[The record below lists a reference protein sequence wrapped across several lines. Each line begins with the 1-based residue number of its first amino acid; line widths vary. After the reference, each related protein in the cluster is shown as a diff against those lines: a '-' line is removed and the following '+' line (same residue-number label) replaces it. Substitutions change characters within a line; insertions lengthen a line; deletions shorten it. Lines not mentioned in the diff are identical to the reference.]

1 MRIILSESQYMYL
14 FEAASLG
21 DIYTKYYSDIPEE
34 VFNQIVS
41 SDPTYRDGKMGK
53 YGKWLLSLYKSNNLK
68 LEDLYKATNYLRCF
82 VDYYSVIQNKD
93 INKIKSLQELY
104 DTVRPYLDGNLA
116 TSKSDYARRIKGGAE
131 KVYEDDGWLIVVPHT
146 KEASCYYG
154 KGTQW
159 CTAADK
165 GNNMFDR
172 YNDEGLLYI
181 NIDKSSGDKYQFHFE
196 SDSFMDAT
204 DTPIESPIVENI
216 PITSGAINWYKGN
229 VENWKKL
236 FETKVEFIGSYYLI
250 QPTINDNW
258 YLYEDDYGTVVVK
271 DLVIDSDEIYT
282 YRREL
287 LDNSFTKI
295 KNVYGKY
302 TMLSYDKS
310 SESIQFVASNYT
322 YASVLDNPYSDGYN
336 TFVETVDDN
345 GKYSIIMF
353 PSGYNLYYK
362 NDASKVKRTECISYD
377 VCAIYRTD
385 GYVDLVNS
393 SGEKV
398 YGILPLN
405 GKLELDDSYQYII
418 ASDEDGNE
426 VWIDS
431 ETLEF
436 KDDIDNAFN

>member
-21 DIYTKYYSDIPEE
+21 DIYTKYYSDIPED

-41 SDPTYRDGKMGK
+41 SDPTYREGKMGK

-82 VDYYSVIQNKD
+82 VDYYNVIQNKD

-116 TSKSDYARRIKGGAE
+116 TSKSDYVRRIKNGAE

-181 NIDKSSGDKYQFHFE
+181 NIDKNSGDKYQFHFE

-216 PITSGAINWYKGN
+216 PITSGAINWYKAN
-229 VENWKKL
+229 VKKWKKL
-236 FETKVEFIGSYYLI
+236 FEIKIEFIGSYYLI
-250 QPTINDNW
+250 NPKVNNNW
-258 YLYEDDYGTVVVK
+258 YLYDDIEGKVVAS
-271 DLVIDSDEIYT
+271 DLVIDIDEIDT
-282 YRREL
+282 YRNEL

-295 KNVYGKY
+295 KNAYGKY
-302 TMLSYDKS
+302 TILSCDKS
-310 SESIQFVASNYT
+310 SKLIHLVANNYT
-322 YASVLDNPYSDGYN
+322 YVSLLDNPYSDDYN
-336 TFVETVDDN
+336 TFVETVDDK
-345 GKYSIIMF
+345 GQYWITVF
-353 PSGYNLYYK
+353 PGVYELYC
-362 NDASKVKRTECISYD
+362 NDASLIKRAECISYD

-393 SGEKV
+393 SGEEV
-398 YGILPLN
+398 DDILPLN

>member
-21 DIYTKYYSDIPEE
+21 DIYTKYYSDIPED
-34 VFNQIVS
+34 VFNQIIA
-41 SDPTYRDGKMGK
+41 SDPTYREGKMGK

-68 LEDLYKATNYLRCF
+68 LEDLYKATNYLRRF
-82 VDYYSVIQNKD
+82 VDYYNVIQNKD

-104 DTVRPYLDGNLA
+104 DIVRPYLDGNLA
-116 TSKSDYARRIKGGAE
+116 TSKSDYARRIKEGAE

-322 YASVLDNPYSDGYN
+322 YVSILDNLYSDDYN

-362 NDASKVKRTECISYD
+362 NDASQVKRTECISYD

-398 YGILPLN
+398 YDILPFN

>member
-21 DIYTKYYSDIPEE
+21 DIYTKYYSDILED

-41 SDPTYRDGKMGK
+41 SDPTYREGKMGK

-68 LEDLYKATNYLRCF
+68 LEDLYKATNYLKCF
-82 VDYYSVIQNKD
+82 VDYYNVIQNKD

-116 TSKSDYARRIKGGAE
+116 TSKSDYARRIKEGAE

-216 PITSGAINWYKGN
+216 PITSGAINWYKAN
-229 VENWKKL
+229 VKKWKKL
-236 FETKVEFIGSYYLI
+236 FEIKIEFIGSYYLI
-250 QPTINDNW
+250 NPKVNNNW
-258 YLYEDDYGTVVVK
+258 YLYDDIEGKVVAS
-271 DLVIDSDEIYT
+271 DLVIDIDEIDT
-282 YRREL
+282 YRNEL

-295 KNVYGKY
+295 KNAYGKY
-302 TMLSYDKS
+302 TILSCDKS
-310 SESIQFVASNYT
+310 SELIHLVANNYT
-322 YASVLDNPYSDGYN
+322 YVSLLDNPYSDDYN
-336 TFVETVDDN
+336 TFVETVDDK
-345 GKYSIIMF
+345 GQYWITVF
-353 PSGYNLYYK
+353 PRVYELYC
-362 NDASKVKRTECISYD
+362 NDASLIKRAECISYD

-385 GYVDLVNS
+385 GYIDLVNS
-393 SGEKV
+393 NSEEV
-398 YGILPLN
+398 DDILPFN

>member
-21 DIYTKYYSDIPEE
+21 DIYTKYYSDIPED
-34 VFNQIVS
+34 VFNQIIS
-41 SDPTYRDGKMGK
+41 SDPTYREGKMGK

-82 VDYYSVIQNKD
+82 VDYYNVIQNKD
-93 INKIKSLQELY
+93 ISKIKSLQELY

-116 TSKSDYARRIKGGAE
+116 TSKSDYVRRIKDGAE

-181 NIDKSSGDKYQFHFE
+181 NIDKNSGDKYQFHFE

-204 DTPIESPIVENI
+204 DTQIESPIVENI

-250 QPTINDNW
+250 NPKVNNNW
-258 YLYEDDYGTVVVK
+258 YLYDDIEGKVVAS
-271 DLVIDSDEIYT
+271 DLVIDIGEIDT
-282 YRREL
+282 YRNEL

-295 KNVYGKY
+295 KNAYGKY
-302 TMLSYDKS
+302 TILSCDKS
-310 SESIQFVASNYT
+310 SKLIHLVANNYT
-322 YASVLDNPYSDGYN
+322 YVSLLDNPYSEDYS
-336 TFVETVDDN
+336 TFVETVDDK
-345 GKYSIIMF
+345 GQYWITVF
-353 PSGYNLYYK
+353 PGVYELYC
-362 NDASKVKRTECISYD
+362 NDASLIKRAECISYD

-385 GYVDLVNS
+385 GYIDLVNS
-393 SGEKV
+393 SGEEV
-398 YGILPLN
+398 DDILPLN

-418 ASDEDGNE
+418 ASDENGNE